1 MPAAH
6 DSYNRLLH
14 RLEPDPETLFLEVEP
29 LIDKQKGV
37 LVIDDSTLDKPY
49 AQKIKPV
56 SHHWSG
62 KHHAVVKGIN
72 LISMVWSDG
81 DLLMPVDYR
90 VYDKDGDKK
99 TKNDHFQEMLDTA
112 KKRGFTPEAVLFD
125 SWYSAL
131 ENLKRVRAH
140 GWIFLT
146 RFKANRKVATDR
158 SGYKTVS
165 EIPLAEAGSIVHLK
179 GFGSIKVFKI
189 VAKNG
194 DIEYWATNN
203 LTMDELCRLTLAER
217 SWAVEDYH
225 RILKQTCHVER
236 CQLQS
241 SRSQKNHIGLA
252 IRALTRLTWTFFK
265 TGISPYELK
274 KSIIREA
281 VRKYRSL
288 PAFQF
293 GAIA

>member
-1 MPAAH
+1 M
-6 DSYNRLLH
+6 
-14 RLEPDPETLFLEVEP
+14 
-29 LIDKQKGV
+29 
-37 LVIDDSTLDKPY
+37 
-49 AQKIKPV
+49 
-56 SHHWSG
+56 
-62 KHHAVVKGIN
+62 
-72 LISMVWSDG
+72 
-81 DLLMPVDYR
+81 
-90 VYDKDGDKK
+90 
-99 TKNDHFQEMLDTA
+99 
-112 KKRGFTPEAVLFD
+112 LFD

-158 SGYKTVS
+158 SGYKTLS
-165 EIPLAEAGSIVHLK
+165 EIQLAEAGSIVHLK

-293 GAIA
+293 GAFA